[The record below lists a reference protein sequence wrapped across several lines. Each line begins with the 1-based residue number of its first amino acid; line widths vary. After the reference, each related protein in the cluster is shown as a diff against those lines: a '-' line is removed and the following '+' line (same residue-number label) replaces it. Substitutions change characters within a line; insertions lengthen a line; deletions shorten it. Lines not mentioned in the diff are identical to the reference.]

1 LDGREALG
9 PTGALVPRGSVEADF
24 TDEANGVNR
33 RLCHHET
40 NCNVSPD
47 NITVGTAFLAH
58 LDRVEFLVLL
68 LGFELGNFSGDGLF
82 DVFLIICI
90 VTFLVVLVVL
100 FRRLGFRPKLLTELL
115 LIQSGN
121 GRTSSNNV

>member
-1 LDGREALG
+1 
-9 PTGALVPRGSVEADF
+9 
-24 TDEANGVNR
+24 
-33 RLCHHET
+33 
-40 NCNVSPD
+40 
-47 NITVGTAFLAH
+47 
-58 LDRVEFLVLL
+58 VLL